1 MDHNAGAKAAI
12 DFPKAWP
19 TNPVNSTHKPKNN
32 PGSNSTEKPKDK
44 AEEERE
50 AFFENLQRKY
60 NYASFMDSKSADSS
74 PTSLGSKSKKQ
85 ERPTTLPTKKSPLGD
100 DDPGMM
106 SEAETSAT
114 GFRRGAKARSSLPIV
129 RSPSKTLERPLGV
142 VFLQFKNETKRA
154 LLPNEITSV
163 DTVRALFVRA
173 WPKKLTMEY
182 LEDPNRCIYIHDFNT
197 KDVFYELDDIS
208 VDSGKLRDIKDRCLL
223 RIHDRGSGDIEEPLQ
238 PPDDLNYFSEPEFDS
253 NYQSQHVHKTSVA
266 RSQPYTVRAPVPQ
279 PPTSVSQSSGFY
291 GQLQPRGAQ
300 APAPPKPARAQQMP
314 RTTPQGIL
322 PPPVTTQPQ
331 PVTQQ
336 YPTAASLPRGTA
348 PSQTTAVWF
357 ESHGL
362 QRPPAPQGYI
372 SPQRSGSRSGSV
384 TPRIVDEE
392 ARFRVESM
400 EKKLADLTGLV
411 HTALTKGSLSPL
423 EAPGSEVYSMEIVKE
438 KSKSLPPGAKLDVNT
453 AQQTTDAI
461 SKNEDQQ
468 SIAKDKKSEKQGATK
483 DKPKPKL
490 PEKPASLAK
499 AVPAGQKDTKSSRD
513 TQTTPTKEES
523 SKRKA
528 VSGSGYA
535 TPQGQHVQYPFSRES
550 LRNLHLRTQELKL
563 EVKTLRRMTQA
574 QAMNMK
580 ESIREVS
587 DKIKNMLTVL
597 PLNPDIPLRGDRKKI
612 QQDQESYRQDVDMLE
627 KVLRD
632 LEGAVEELR
641 SDVINRRC
649 RVNMQDVESMAV
661 ALSHSSRAIADLK
674 VRFPNLQDQLK
685 TIMDAEMEVVVREEK
700 FLKEE
705 PDRLDNAL
713 KRCKRLTGTL
723 FTLKRLASVQE
734 QRAATTSSSAEAA
747 KPDYRASNA
756 QGDKFERN
764 LELAQKALRDTQYMA
779 DTEHRLDRAISSL
792 YERTGSSPSD
802 YSPSFDPT
810 RSKTPP
816 RAGTSSDK
824 DDHYSTVKRNLMSP
838 RKDAD
843 TIAKVLVSDGSQK
856 FVAATTSQGKDAGAA
871 AASQKPP
878 SSLSSS
884 PGSSFSDALVPNDK
898 RKQPPPP
905 PPRRSRSLTSPLL
918 SPTGMLSPI
927 KEMSPVSGPPGGFG
941 ALLDPSMSPT
951 IDKSNISKHGRSQSE
966 PEDFDYTPGRA
977 AAAGGRAHEVIRIN
991 AITDDLYTRA
1001 PVSSNSSSSE
1011 SINSQEG
1018 TPSKDAAHALSS
1030 SRTSRQEM
1038 LARKH
1043 EELIMKQQALQE
1055 QYSRLQK
1062 ELQKGTAL
1070 TPTHKVNG
1078 DARAQSPKPKTPSA
1092 GPADD
1097 AAAVATATTQKRT
1110 EMKIYETDIL

>member
-423 EAPGSEVYSMEIVKE
+423 EAPGSE
-438 KSKSLPPGAKLDVNT
+438 
-453 AQQTTDAI
+453 
-461 SKNEDQQ
+461 
-468 SIAKDKKSEKQGATK
+468 
-483 DKPKPKL
+483 
-490 PEKPASLAK
+490 
-499 AVPAGQKDTKSSRD
+499 
-513 TQTTPTKEES
+513 
-523 SKRKA
+523 

>member
-423 EAPGSEVYSMEIVKE
+423 EAPGSE
-438 KSKSLPPGAKLDVNT
+438 
-453 AQQTTDAI
+453 DAI

-468 SIAKDKKSEKQGATK
+468 SIA
-483 DKPKPKL
+483 
-490 PEKPASLAK
+490 
-499 AVPAGQKDTKSSRD
+499 
-513 TQTTPTKEES
+513 
-523 SKRKA
+523 KA

>member
-423 EAPGSEVYSMEIVKE
+423 EAPGSE
-438 KSKSLPPGAKLDVNT
+438 D
-453 AQQTTDAI
+453 
-461 SKNEDQQ
+461 
-468 SIAKDKKSEKQGATK
+468 IA
-483 DKPKPKL
+483 PKP
-490 PEKPASLAK
+490 
-499 AVPAGQKDTKSSRD
+499 VPLN
-513 TQTTPTKEES
+513 
-523 SKRKA
+523 KA

>member
-453 AQQTTDAI
+453 AQQTT
-461 SKNEDQQ
+461 
-468 SIAKDKKSEKQGATK
+468 
-483 DKPKPKL
+483 
-490 PEKPASLAK
+490 
-499 AVPAGQKDTKSSRD
+499 
-513 TQTTPTKEES
+513 
-523 SKRKA
+523 A

>member
-453 AQQTTDAI
+453 AQQTT
-461 SKNEDQQ
+461 
-468 SIAKDKKSEKQGATK
+468 
-483 DKPKPKL
+483 
-490 PEKPASLAK
+490 
-499 AVPAGQKDTKSSRD
+499 
-513 TQTTPTKEES
+513 
-523 SKRKA
+523 

>member
-423 EAPGSEVYSMEIVKE
+423 EAPGSE
-438 KSKSLPPGAKLDVNT
+438 
-453 AQQTTDAI
+453 
-461 SKNEDQQ
+461 
-468 SIAKDKKSEKQGATK
+468 
-483 DKPKPKL
+483 
-490 PEKPASLAK
+490 
-499 AVPAGQKDTKSSRD
+499 
-513 TQTTPTKEES
+513 
-523 SKRKA
+523 A

>member
-453 AQQTTDAI
+453 AQQTTD
-461 SKNEDQQ
+461 
-468 SIAKDKKSEKQGATK
+468 IA
-483 DKPKPKL
+483 PKP
-490 PEKPASLAK
+490 
-499 AVPAGQKDTKSSRD
+499 VPLN
-513 TQTTPTKEES
+513 
-523 SKRKA
+523 KA

>member
-468 SIAKDKKSEKQGATK
+468 SIA
-483 DKPKPKL
+483 
-490 PEKPASLAK
+490 
-499 AVPAGQKDTKSSRD
+499 
-513 TQTTPTKEES
+513 
-523 SKRKA
+523 KA